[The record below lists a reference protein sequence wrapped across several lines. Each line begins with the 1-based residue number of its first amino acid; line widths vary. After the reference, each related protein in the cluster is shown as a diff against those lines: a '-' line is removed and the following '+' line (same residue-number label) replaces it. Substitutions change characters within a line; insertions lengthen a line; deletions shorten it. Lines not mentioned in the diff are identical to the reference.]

1 MTFRRVLLIL
11 NPSSGQRDASTSQQ
25 QIEEVLKTKGVA
37 FDTKL
42 TGGKD
47 DALVWAKKAG
57 EEGYDAV
64 IAAGGDGTVMEVLN
78 GLLKA
83 KSALPLFVVPLGT
96 ANGLARTLKLPL
108 EPEKAL
114 EAALEGATMTFDV
127 GYVVQRDHYF
137 LLFAGAG
144 YDAQVIR
151 EADREKKD
159 KHGFMAYVY
168 AAFKQLG
175 KRRNQRMTL
184 RLDGKPLRLYA
195 HSVVVFNANE
205 FVLAGVPLGP
215 KVNAKDG
222 KFDIIVLRDPSAW
235 GTFREVLG
243 LLIYRLQPKPRPVLQ
258 ASSLA
263 IETLRPLPFQTDGDE
278 MGETPLEITVKPDAA
293 TFVVPKAYLETIQK
307 ESAES

>member
-1 MTFRRVLLIL
+1 MFKRVLVIL
-11 NPSSGQRDASTSQQ
+11 NPSSGQRDASESQQ
-25 QIEEVLKTKGVA
+25 AIEDVLEARNIA
-37 FDTKL
+37 FDTRL
-42 TGGKD
+42 TQGKD
-47 DALVWAKKAG
+47 DATTWAKDAKK
-57 EEGYDAV
+57 EGYDAV
-64 IAAGGDGTVMEVLN
+64 VAAGGDGTIMETLN

-83 KSALPLFVVPLGT
+83 KSELPLFVVPLGT

-108 EPEKAL
+108 EPQKAL
-114 EAALEGATMTFDV
+114 EAALGGEPMTFDV

-144 YDAQVIR
+144 YDAQVIK
-151 EADREKKD
+151 EADREQKNKY
-159 KHGFMAYVY
+159 GFMAYIF

-184 RLDGKPLRLYA
+184 RLDGKPMNVYA

-215 KVNAKDG
+215 KINANDG

-243 LLIYRLQPKPRPVLQ
+243 LLIHRLQPKPQPVLQ
-258 ASSLA
+258 ASSLR
-263 IETLRPLPFQTDGDE
+263 IETLRPLPFQADGDE
-278 MGETPLEITVKPDAA
+278 LGETPLEIEVKANAA
-293 TFVVPKAYLETIQK
+293 TFVVPKPYMEATREEAVQT
-307 ESAES
+307 